1 MRNVLLGLTV
11 VSILVVSAICGYYIY
26 ENASKQQMNEERIAE
41 LARVTVENGINTY
54 SPTLITSSIE
64 EKVSP
69 NATLI
74 IKKHYQECGHTTKDY
89 AEIPAEIVNLTEK
102 ETEEVFSDWE
112 LKGFSASEIVIL
124 KEVTGICNEHYILR
138 DKDGLIAIYTQ
149 DETGKE
155 TLNYL
160 TEIST
165 EYLTEQDREELKNGI
180 QAIGKEELNSSLED
194 YE

>member
-1 MRNVLLGLTV
+1 MRNILLGLTIISV
-11 VSILVVSAICGYYIY
+11 LVVSSICGYYIY
-26 ENASKQQMNEERIAE
+26 VNASQQQLKEERIAE
-41 LARVTVENGINTY
+41 LAKVTVENGINTY
-54 SPTLITSSIE
+54 IPTLITSSIE

-89 AEIPAEIVNLTEK
+89 AEIPSEIVNLTEK
-102 ETEEVFSDWE
+102 ETKEAFSEWE

-138 DKDGLIAIYTQ
+138 DKDGVVAVYNQ

-160 TEIST
+160 TEISL
-165 EYLTEQDREELKNGI
+165 EYLTAHDREELKNGI
-180 QAIGKEELNSSLED
+180 QAIGKEELNSALED